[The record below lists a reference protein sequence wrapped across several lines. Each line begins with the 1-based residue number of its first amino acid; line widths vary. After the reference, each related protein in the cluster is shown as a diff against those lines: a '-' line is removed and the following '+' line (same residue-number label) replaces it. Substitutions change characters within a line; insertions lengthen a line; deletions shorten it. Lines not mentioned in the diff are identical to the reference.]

1 MFGLIIRSLLKQLTD
16 MRVFDGHNKAIGIKD
31 IH

>member
-1 MFGLIIRSLLKQLTD
+1 MFGMIVRSLLKQLTD
-16 MRVFDGHNKAIGIKD
+16 MRVCDGHNKAIEIKN